1 MSEWDAEYVITHVR
15 YVGHHIENVRRWR
28 IEDGHLV
35 DPVEVSRE
43 IVAQDLEIGLTY
55 RTAIQ
60 EDDEW
65 IPGDRVTAFDIDGD
79 RYLRTKAGDNPADN
93 LGGLPEF

>member
-1 MSEWDAEYVITHVR
+1 MSDWDAEYVITDVR

-28 IEDGHLV
+28 VEDGDLV

-43 IVAQDLEIGLTY
+43 IVAQDLELGLEY

-65 IPGDRVTAFDIDGD
+65 IPGDQVTDFDIDGD

-93 LGGLPEF
+93 LGELEEF